1 MPGGTVRA
9 RSGPAAGRWR
19 ALRWWWRALPRSRAA
34 LWGVSGLLVAG
45 LLALWLV
52 PPDGP
57 PYPRGRVTFATG
69 TPHGVY
75 QRYGKLLQHDI
86 QHDMPGVHVQLVRS
100 EGSVQNV
107 RSVAVGRTMFT
118 IAAADAVADYPGPR
132 SADLRACARLYD
144 DYVLL
149 VVPEHRGPRAVERLR
164 GLRVGVGQTDSGV
177 HLLATR
183 LLRAAGLDPDH
194 DIRAVPVGI
203 DKAPRMLR
211 HGELDAFFW
220 SGGLP
225 TPSITALSQQFPVRL
240 LELGHLVGRLRSRAT
255 NSGRYYRQ
263 STMPADAYPA
273 AYPHGR
279 PVSTVAVA
287 NLLITTRRTDDALV
301 ERLTRTVI
309 RSRDHIGR
317 KVHAAQQLDLRTA
330 IYTEPLPLHD
340 GARRYYRSVKP

>member
-1 MPGGTVRA
+1 MSGGTARG
-9 RSGPAAGRWR
+9 RSGGRP
-19 ALRWWWRALPRSRAA
+19 RWWPRGLPRSRAA
-34 LWGVSGLLVAG
+34 LWTVVGLAVAA
-45 LLALWLV
+45 LLALWLA
-52 PPDGP
+52 PSGGP
-57 PYPRGRVTFATG
+57 PYPKGTVTFATG
-69 TPHGVY
+69 TPRGVY

-86 QHDMPGVHVQLVRS
+86 EDDMPGVHVELMRS

-107 RSVAVGRTMFT
+107 DSVVSGRNMFT
-118 IAAADAVADYPGPR
+118 IAAADAVADYPGPHR
-132 SADLRACARLYD
+132 SDLRACARLYD

-149 VVPEHRGPRAVERLR
+149 VVPEHGGPRSVGQLK

-183 LLRAAGLDPDH
+183 LLRAAGLDPRR
-194 DIRAVPVGI
+194 DITAVPVGI
-203 DKAPRMLR
+203 DKAPGMLR
-211 HGELDAFFW
+211 HGALNAFFW

-225 TPSITALSQQFPVRL
+225 TPSISDLSRQFPIRL
-240 LELGHLVGRLRSRAT
+240 VELGDLVGKLRRQHT

-263 STMPADAYPA
+263 STMPADAYPD
-273 AYPHGR
+273 AYPRGR

-287 NLLITTRRTDDALV
+287 NLLITTARTNDALV